1 MLGFLITAIIVLTIS
16 ANSPNCLADSGY
28 VSSSPKPH
36 CVNTEF
42 TGQNSSKRD
51 QPKPGRSCRVQTSS
65 NT

>member
-42 TGQNSSKRD
+42 TASEQFKKGPAQA
-51 QPKPGRSCRVQTSS
+51 GRSFEQYFVQY
-65 NT
+65 